1 MFSEWINNIKNKQII
16 KAQKNEI
23 FSIKKYGELLSLNE
37 QYCKLGQYLGKNN
50 RADKKVLELGCGPG
64 KYVAMIERLGYQVI
78 GADPYKFNEWEI
90 IKNDNIEFFDGI
102 YAEKLPFQDD
112 EFDNSVCLGALLYFN
127 SPEKALSE
135 IKRVT
140 KKDATIVIRTV
151 NKNNYYTLNTGMK
164 LDPASKNLYSMEE
177 LIELLENSGFKV
189 EEYYSWGYWPSVMT
203 NQWWWL
209 MNVVLTNTMIN
220 FISNLTPIE
229 NRINL
234 IVKIKNIK

>member
-1 MFSEWINNIKNKQII
+1 M
-16 KAQKNEI
+16 
-23 FSIKKYGELLSLNE
+23 
-37 QYCKLGQYLGKNN
+37 
-50 RADKKVLELGCGPG
+50 
-64 KYVAMIERLGYQVI
+64 
-78 GADPYKFNEWEI
+78 
-90 IKNDNIEFFDGI
+90 
-102 YAEKLPFQDD
+102 
-112 EFDNSVCLGALLYFN
+112 
-127 SPEKALSE
+127 
-135 IKRVT
+135 
-140 KKDATIVIRTV
+140 
-151 NKNNYYTLNTGMK
+151 NKNNYYTLSTGMK